1 LAAADSRILWLD
13 DSAEILNIY
22 IYSSDITIM
31 AGPCCLLL
39 GHVPYSDADLI
50 GKPGG
55 GRETLATRI
64 YMGTHDMMRIRL
76 ERRSSSSVASL

>member
-31 AGPCCLLL
+31 GGPCCLLL
-39 GHVPYSDADLI
+39 GAPYSYADI
-50 GKPGG
+50 VEKPGD
-55 GRETLATRI
+55 GRETLATQLLHDCDAVRRI
-64 YMGTHDMMRIRL
+64 YMGTHDMRIRL
-76 ERRSSSSVASL
+76 E